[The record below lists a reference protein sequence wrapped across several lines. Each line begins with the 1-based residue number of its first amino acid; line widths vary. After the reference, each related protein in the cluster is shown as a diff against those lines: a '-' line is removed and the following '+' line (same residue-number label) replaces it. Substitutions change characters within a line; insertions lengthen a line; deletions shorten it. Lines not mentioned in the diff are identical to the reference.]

1 LQSANSLQLPI
12 PKSADGDVVSGK
24 ELISFAREVFD
35 VVANLQRE
43 DK

>member
-1 LQSANSLQLPI
+1 
-12 PKSADGDVVSGK
+12 VVSGK

>member
-1 LQSANSLQLPI
+1 
-12 PKSADGDVVSGK
+12 VVSGQ

-35 VVANLQRE
+35 VIANLQRE